1 VRSQTL
7 RKRCETETI
16 GVSNI
21 FHIVVYVGTRRY
33 VNIYEVVEPLGGWG
47 ILLNFMSIYPFGK
60 FDGRASEKTTT
71 SNILS
76 FGGIPIVELST
87 GR

>member
-1 VRSQTL
+1 MHFS
-7 RKRCETETI
+7 ETFHLQQHLIE
-16 GVSNI
+16 VS
-21 FHIVVYVGTRRY
+21 RRY